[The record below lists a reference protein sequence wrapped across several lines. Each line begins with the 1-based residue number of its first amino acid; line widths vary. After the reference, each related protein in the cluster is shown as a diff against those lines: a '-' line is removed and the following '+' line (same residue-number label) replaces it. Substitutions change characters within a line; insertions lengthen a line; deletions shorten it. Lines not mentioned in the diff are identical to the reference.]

1 MYTILTRTS
10 NSSMFS
16 LTYHVNLVI
25 IHENPHTDKEGEEQL
40 VLLKQRA
47 ADIAVQAEG
56 KVLVDV
62 NNTLFKVLCEK

>member
-1 MYTILTRTS
+1 MYTVLTRTS
-10 NSSMFS
+10 ISTMFS
-16 LTYHVNLVI
+16 PTYHVNLVI
-25 IHENPHTDKEGEEQL
+25 IHENPHTDEEGEEQL

-56 KVLVDV
+56 EVLVDV